1 MLARLWQERAAR
13 QATFR
18 TTQGRRIQ
26 VLYPGRRGTE
36 AGPDFRDALLYQE
49 DLGLVRGD
57 VELHLRQEEWR
68 SHGHHKDPGYNGV
81 VLHGVLQGKWK
92 PTRLHSGA
100 SAPVVSLEA
109 LLRQPGPPHSSTS
122 QEGSVLWSLL
132 KKSGFNPPEDRRHAA
147 ELLDQVGQA
156 RFLDKSR
163 AFDTLM
169 NEEGAEEVLYQGIM
183 ESLGYSENRQ
193 AFLELA
199 HGAPYRVLQGLA
211 RPAPRE
217 DRRNL
222 VSRRLLEAA
231 GLLQVDHKGPIKGAR
246 MSSDRWRMFRVRPSN
261 HPRRRITGAACL
273 LSRHLEQGLL
283 QGLADLVRGE
293 SWRGLEKGLAV
304 SSPDSGPA
312 LIGKGRAGDMAV
324 NVVLPFFHAWASHG
338 GQRRLPALALAVYK
352 SYPRLQAN
360 RLTQEMERSL
370 FPAQWM
376 PLSTTAQRQQGLLHL
391 RHLLAGGS

>member
-1 MLARLWQERAAR
+1 M
-13 QATFR
+13 TFR
-18 TTQGRRIQ
+18 TSQGRRIH
-26 VLYPGRRGTE
+26 VLYPGRRGSE

-49 DLGLVRGD
+49 GLGLVRGD
-57 VELHLRQEEWR
+57 VELHLRHEEWR

-81 VLHGVLQGKWK
+81 VLHGVLQRQGR

-100 SAPVVSLEA
+100 SVPVASLEA
-109 LLRQPGPPHSSTS
+109 LLRQPELPRSRTS
-122 QEGSVLWSLL
+122 WNGSVLWSLL
-132 KKSGFNPPEDRRHAA
+132 QRSGFNLPEDRRHAG
-147 ELLDQVGQA
+147 ELLDRAGQD

-169 NEEGAEEVLYQGIM
+169 NEEEAEEVLYQGFM

-199 HGAPYRVLQGLA
+199 HGAPYRVLEGLA

-217 DRRNL
+217 DRYNRI
-222 VSRRLLEAA
+222 SRKLLEVA
-231 GLLQVDHKGPIKGAR
+231 GFFQPDHKGPMKGAR
-246 MSSDRWRMFRVRPSN
+246 MSTDRWRMFRVRPSN
-261 HPRRRITGAACL
+261 HPRRRIVGAACL
-273 LSRHLEQGLL
+273 LSRHLEPGLL
-283 QGLADLVRGE
+283 QGLVALAMQE
-293 SWRGLEKGLAV
+293 SWRSLEKGLTV
-304 SSPDSGPA
+304 SSPDRGPA

-324 NVVLPFFHAWASHG
+324 NVALPFFHAWACRG
-338 GQRRLPALALAVYK
+338 WKRRLPTLALAVYK

-360 RLTQEMERSL
+360 RLTQEMERCL

-391 RHLLAGGS
+391 HHLLAGGN